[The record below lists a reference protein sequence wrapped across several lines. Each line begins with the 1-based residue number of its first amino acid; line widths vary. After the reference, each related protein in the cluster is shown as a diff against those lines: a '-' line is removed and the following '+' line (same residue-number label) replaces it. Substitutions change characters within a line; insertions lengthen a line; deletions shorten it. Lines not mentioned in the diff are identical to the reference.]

1 LNVWLRCGCKP
12 NAAHIR
18 RIVVWEKPVSAA
30 SERIDQCVAP
40 TGVVRRPLDHAS
52 DLIVNDRSR
61 SAGTRFVKKT
71 LAAIL
76 QKTATPLANRVFVEA
91 ELGSHVLAR
100 QAVRASQ
107 NDAAS
112 LR

>member
-1 LNVWLRCGCKP
+1 MRHVDRCR
-12 NAAHIR
+12 A
-18 RIVVWEKPVSAA
+18 
-30 SERIDQCVAP
+30 Q
-40 TGVVRRPLDHAS
+40 RPLDHGS
-52 DLIVNDRSR
+52 NLIVIDRSR
-61 SAGTRFVKKT
+61 SAGTRLVKKT

-91 ELGSHVLAR
+91 ELGSHLLAR
-100 QAVRASQ
+100 QVVSTSQ